1 MPKAIILYEID
12 QSFGPNIL
20 AEYYLKNDEKIP
32 VAILKQFS
40 EKHIKKGY
48 SDVTVRD
55 DNNRYYSNTINTE
68 SIEKDNL
75 YLGFILQEGEE
86 LLSVKSICESIE
98 EKILQEFS
106 TDKKKMTEILQNGL
120 NSVLT
125 LIQKLREPTI
135 IKEILNE
142 RTKKMLDDGQLQEA
156 RELIDIGEEIPEK
169 IAQEVKLAEELLDN
183 KDYKKAKKSLLKA
196 SELAATI
203 QEEEI
208 ASFLENKGRQVGLFP
223 DLLKERDNLHKEI
236 EKVTSELDSNKLY
249 LYELLLDPVDRLI
262 DIASNFEADLI
273 INELTNLKSHIQKA
287 SRLAKDLDGLKNK
300 IKENLTKI

>member
-196 SELAATI
+196 SELAGTI

-262 DIASNFEADLI
+262 DIASNFEEDLI